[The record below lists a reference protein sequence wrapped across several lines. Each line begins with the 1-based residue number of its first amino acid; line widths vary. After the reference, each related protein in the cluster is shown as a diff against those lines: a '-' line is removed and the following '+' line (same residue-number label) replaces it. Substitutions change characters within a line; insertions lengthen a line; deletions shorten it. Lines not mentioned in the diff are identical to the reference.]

1 MLMQND
7 IEKMLQEFQDVAGW
21 DANSLICLMAGFIEE
36 NELEEELEAYLAA
49 VAKEETSIG

>member
-1 MLMQND
+1 
-7 IEKMLQEFQDVAGW
+7 
-21 DANSLICLMAGFIEE
+21 MAGFIEE